1 MRQEQERGITKM
13 MKITKNTF
21 VKICVTSLAMIA
33 FALGSG
39 AKAFYKGMGIEWIRN
54 IWYGLWIAAG
64 ILFAV
69 LLINFLLFNYI
80 WKGIHYCWTH
90 WRVKNRLIHQMLDAG
105 FGIERS
111 YWYDLP
117 KIKLTFAPDFVS
129 GTLRIRNNLKH
140 NKKLDDVV
148 MSAALGK
155 YVVEE
160 HYQTDDGNYYVY
172 KLVDGSVS
180 FKIHFRSFQ
189 EFLDYNAKVP
199 TYSLF
204 LDARSQVK
212 FQHMLIA
219 GQTGSGK
226 TYFLYNLILQMQ
238 NKAISPM
245 MYFADPKG
253 SSLAVIGNAIAKE
266 RTAVEF
272 EGIIQLLERF
282 VEALH
287 TRKAEIAVLL
297 ESKIDADYS
306 DFGKAAHIFLFD
318 EFASFVA
325 VLASQEKKVRDRVKA
340 LLYECVLQGRQLGF
354 FLILAMQKA
363 DATLID
369 TAIRENMPCK
379 VVLGN
384 SEPQTYV
391 TAFGTGVD
399 IPERDYQVGEGVFTE
414 PTLAPRPKLVQAPEL
429 DFDIL
434 DACKGA
440 RVV

>member
-1 MRQEQERGITKM
+1 MEQERGITEM
-13 MKITKNTF
+13 MKITKKAF
-21 VKICVTSLAMIA
+21 FKILISTAAMIA
-33 FALGSG
+33 FALGMG
-39 AKAFYKGMGIEWIRN
+39 ARAFYRWQGIKLIEN
-54 IWYGLWIAAG
+54 LWYSLWIVAG
-64 ILFAV
+64 ILFTA
-69 LLINFLLFNYI
+69 LLVEFFLSNYI
-80 WKGIHYCWTH
+80 WKGFRYTWNH
-90 WRVKNRLIHQMLDAG
+90 WRIKNRLIHQMLDAG

-117 KIKLTFAPDFVS
+117 KIKLSFAPDFAS

-140 NKKLDDVV
+140 NKKLDDMVL
-148 MSAALGK
+148 SAALGK
-155 YVVEE
+155 FIVEE

-180 FKIHFRSFQ
+180 FKIQFRSFQ
-189 EFLDYNAKVP
+189 EFLDYNAKIP

-272 EGIIQLLERF
+272 EDIIQLLERF
-282 VEALH
+282 VEAMH

-369 TAIRENMPCK
+369 TAIRENMPFK

-399 IPERDYQVGEGVFTE
+399 IPERDYQIGEGVFME
-414 PTLAPRPKLVQAPEL
+414 PVLAPRPKLVQAPKL

>member
-90 WRVKNRLIHQMLDAG
+90 WRIKNRLIHQMLDAG